1 MHACDD
7 VINQLD
13 IDDEDCGE
21 HDLFFQGSDEES
33 EDCTARGRI
42 IIMVYTY
49 CNILKLLTFT
59 SAIMQQM
66 SESDSES
73 DSKEDEEMITEK
85 SECVV

>member
-1 MHACDD
+1 
-7 VINQLD
+7 
-13 IDDEDCGE
+13 
-21 HDLFFQGSDEES
+21 
-33 EDCTARGRI
+33 
-42 IIMVYTY
+42 MVYTY